1 MIELPLKF
9 KKALGNGV
17 RTSLFPII
25 RFYKNVRLDERD
37 TWDQADSVNLSIK
50 ETNLSGINFDGL
62 LLNAPN
68 IQSKA
73 DLENNKYTIS
83 NVSLSISNVNYKGK
97 VFSDDIQNL
106 LNAVCE
112 IYYCAN
118 GIDKIEDC
126 LLVYTGTVRR
136 YNQSQ
141 ETLSL
146 TLEDITEQMLKTKI
160 PSTLVPNEPFY
171 RKDDKG
177 KPFPMVYGYVDKSPL
192 ITRFS
197 GLNEMGQLQNKI
209 GEFHID
215 KPSKL
220 ISGMWDS
227 QTENWGYELNEGHR
241 LYTEGYLKNTEAFLS
256 VYKENFSPIFR
267 ELSDDWGFGGYD
279 LPVNDKIYNFRQSNG
294 NDTSASVIV
303 NSDALIAL
311 KDIYGLPTRFYRP
324 IESIECFTY
333 CDNVQGGDNESINRI
348 YGFTNFVSGESGGFE
363 PYQKDHIFNTDAYD
377 NNWSSEDQTW
387 WQPTASNENINGGV
401 YSSVDTKWIQSG
413 RDGFFPTT
421 RIQNG
426 TINDGLYICGRNID
440 GERVAHNK
448 SGGAYIR
455 LKLKE
460 NVGDYDCVTK
470 LIYDAEYHSLSGMNN
485 SGNQKNAYPAQFW
498 TNNFLV
504 ELDKDIQDNN
514 YLRASDMQE
523 LNAPYLPNSDFE
535 QVQYDNQ
542 TSTEESVSAFNAEA
556 ISESFN
562 KTTSFNSIQFGIPQ
576 YPKKNT
582 TAGND
587 EGFVAAQLY
596 NAWVLQDS
604 VITDPLNE
612 TFYLD
617 VAGRVAQ
624 SDYQNVIS
632 DLISVYRI
640 EVVEDDLGEKTF
652 ILSLGTNESDNA
664 SSAEYLQNFI
674 DNNLVDLHL
683 SIQQASIWDG
693 IYFNW
698 EYPYNDGT
706 GIYKIKLFEL
716 PFGNVVE
723 YGDYGPIQL
732 QFRMVE
738 PFALNPYTKADN
750 IMLDI
755 LNQELNYQGEAEL
768 SNTTD
773 NWQYAFT
780 LNEQEEAKQVFEKMF
795 ESSTII
801 PSFNELGQFKFLENK
816 QIIESYD
823 DVVILNNQDII
834 TYSYELTKIDN
845 IYNQVNV
852 KYKKN
857 YASGE
862 YDKETGYSLID
873 NDSNTYENLDTLSE
887 FMYVG
892 QPENQYTVEYFGLKA
907 NECKLEVETDF
918 IRDDITARKLQKK
931 LVCWYANQHL
941 ITKLQLPINYINL
954 EVGDYIKF
962 DQLIGDK
969 LAFGY
974 DYTKPQ
980 QRNGQYIYDVFFIT
994 KVSKSLDKVT
1004 IEAIQIHRGDYGFP
1018 DQDIFV
1024 DENIV
1029 DGAGND
1035 GQGNFDLGDPT
1046 DNPNYNQDNV
1056 SDEFVDESELAT
1068 FQFSWE
1074 NENNL
1079 LNPITA
1085 NVVTNLDQDWDYDIF
1100 VINVYTESGNP
1111 ITFPE
1116 ESNIQPL
1123 YNGIYSEENAPSAM
1137 NIVNHIKSISNMA
1150 NNYNGKVDLSKK
1162 YDFQLDSED
1171 DVIEVTY
1178 MIKVYNDSNVQYLT
1192 FTQDGI
1198 YTDLSSDINQDGIV
1212 NILDIVLLVQMILGE
1227 QEVSDNADITGDGIV
1242 NVLDVVTLVGE
1253 ILGN

>member
-9 KKALGNGV
+9 KQALGNGV

-37 TWDQADSVNLSIK
+37 TWDQAESVNLSIK
-50 ETNLSGINFDGL
+50 ETNISGINFDAL
-62 LLNAPN
+62 LLNTPN

-141 ETLSL
+141 ETVSL
-146 TLEDITEQMLKTKI
+146 TLEDITEQMLSTKI
-160 PSTLVPNEPFY
+160 PSTLVP
-171 RKDDKG
+171 DDLIYKENDRG
-177 KPFPMVYGYVDKSPL
+177 NPFPMVYGFVDKSPL
-192 ITRFS
+192 ITRFY
-197 GLNEMGQLQNKI
+197 GLDDMGQLINKV

-220 ISGMWDS
+220 VSGMWDS
-227 QTENWGYELNEGHR
+227 QSENWGYELGQGHR
-241 LYTEGYLKNTEAFLS
+241 LYTQGYLKSTQAFLS

-267 ELSDDWGFGGYD
+267 VLSDDWGFGDYE
-279 LPVNDKIYNFRQSNG
+279 LPVNDKLYNFKQSNG
-294 NDTSASVIV
+294 NDTSASIVI
-303 NSDALIAL
+303 NSDALVAL
-311 KDIYGLPTRFYRP
+311 QGLYGLPTRFYRP
-324 IESIECFTY
+324 IEKIECFTY
-333 CDNVQGGDNESINRI
+333 CDNIQGGNLDSINRI

-363 PYQKDHIFNTDAYD
+363 PYQKEHIFNTDAYD
-377 NNWSSEDQTW
+377 DNWSNGDQTW
-387 WQPTASNENINGGV
+387 WQPTLSNENVNGGV
-401 YSSVDTKWIQSG
+401 FSAVDTQWLQNN
-413 RDGFFPTT
+413 RDGFFPTI

-426 TINDGLYICGRNID
+426 TITDGLYICGRNVD
-440 GERVAHNK
+440 GQRPEYNK

-455 LKLKE
+455 LILKE
-460 NVGDYDCVTK
+460 NVGNYDCVTK
-470 LIYDAEYHSLSGMNN
+470 LIYDAEYHSLSDMSSQQN
-485 SGNQKNAYPAQFW
+485 SRFAYPAKFW

-504 ELDKDIQDNN
+504 VLEQGIQDENAL
-514 YLRASDMQE
+514 YATDL
-523 LNAPYLPNSDFE
+523 LNLDPPNIPNSDFE
-535 QVQYDNQ
+535 QVNYDNQ
-542 TSTEESVSAFNAEA
+542 DSTERSVAVFNGEA

-562 KTTSFNSIQFGIPQ
+562 KTTDFNSVQFGIPQ
-576 YPKKNT
+576 YPKKGST
-582 TAGND
+582 VGND

-596 NAWVLQDS
+596 NAWVLQDA

-624 SDYQNVIS
+624 SDYQNVVS
-632 DLISVYRI
+632 DFINVHNV
-640 EVVEDDLGEKTF
+640 EVTEDDLGEKIYIFT
-652 ILSLGTNESDNA
+652 LGTDVSDNA
-664 SSAEYLQNFI
+664 SSAQYLQNFI
-674 DNNLVDLHL
+674 DNNQ
-683 SIQQASIWDG
+683 IQLDVLIQDFTIWDG
-693 IYFNW
+693 TYINW
-698 EYPYNDGT
+698 QYPYDDGT
-706 GIYKIKLFEL
+706 GLYKIKLFEL
-716 PFGNVVE
+716 PGGNSVE
-723 YGDYGPIQL
+723 YGNYGPIEL
-732 QFRMVE
+732 QFKMVE
-738 PFALNPYTKADN
+738 PNILNPYTQADK

-755 LNQELNYQGEAEL
+755 LNEELNYEGEAQL

-780 LNEQEEAKQVFEKMF
+780 LNEQQEAKEVFENMF
-795 ESSTII
+795 KSSTII

-834 TYSYELTKIDN
+834 TYSYELTKIDD

-862 YDKETGYSLID
+862 YDKETGYPLID
-873 NDSNTYENLDTLSE
+873 NDGNTYENLDTLSE

-892 QPENQYTVEYFGLKA
+892 QPENQYNVEYFGLKT
-907 NECKLEVETDF
+907 NECKLEVETDY

-941 ITKLQLPINYINL
+941 ITKLQLPISYINL

-962 DQLIGDK
+962 DQLLGDK

-980 QRNGQYIYDVFFIT
+980 QRNGQYIYDVFFVT

-1004 IEAIQIHRGDYGFP
+1004 IEAIQMHRGDYGFP
-1018 DQDIFV
+1018 DQDMFA
-1024 DENIV
+1024 DENVV
-1029 DGAGND
+1029 DTIGND

-1056 SDEFVDESELAT
+1056 VDEFVDEPELPT

-1074 NENNL
+1074 NGNNL

-1100 VINVYTESGNP
+1100 VTNVYTSSGNP

-1116 ESNIQPL
+1116 ESNIEPL
-1123 YNGIYSEENAPSAM
+1123 QNGIYSEENAPSAM
-1137 NIVNHIKSISNMA
+1137 NIINHTKSISNMA

-1192 FTQDGI
+1192 FTQDGV

-1212 NILDIVLLVQMILGE
+1212 NVLDVVILLQMILGE